1 MKPHLYINHKGWPV
15 TRHSYSGSESF
26 DYCARKY
33 YLERVQGW
41 AQKEQRSSTFFGK
54 ALEAAITLWHKN
66 RQDTPAAILEFQRL
80 WGEHKD
86 KNYTYSKFDKDWG
99 TLLLDGCELIQLY
112 AILYP
117 TFPYIVNNVDD
128 FQVECNFE
136 VFPDTNL
143 AGIEFTAYIDL
154 IAQLKGSKRPLIV
167 DMKTSGKDIPELTV
181 LDPQLRSYSWVK
193 NWPDVAFLWFRK
205 MGRTI
210 SRGDV
215 VTILGSGLAIPAGQ
229 TAFVLGQDAFG
240 LWLTQNEKLFEE
252 MDVKFI
258 GESKIVKAARTA
270 FVQAN
275 GISVTDSAVT
285 KQRVQ
290 FKAVHI
296 TVESRKDIGKSIKR
310 DIVNIA
316 RATETEF
323 FPMQSGV
330 RFPNEKCPNCAMR
343 GICSNNPDLRD
354 RLVERKQLNEIDFGN
369 EAE

>member
-1 MKPHLYINHKGWPV
+1 MKPHLYINHKGYPV

-41 AQKEQRSSTFFGK
+41 SQKEQRSSTFFGK
-54 ALEAAITLWHKN
+54 DLEAAIMFWHQHREDTAGAIAEFN
-66 RQDTPAAILEFQRL
+66 RRWAER
-80 WGEHKD
+80 KD
-86 KNYTYSKFDKDWG
+86 KDYTYAKQDKDWG
-99 TLLLDGCELIQLY
+99 TLSLDGQEFLRLY
-112 AILYP
+112 AIRYP
-117 TFPYIVNNVDD
+117 EFPYIVNNPLD
-128 FQVECNFE
+128 FQVENNFE
-136 VFPDTNL
+136 VFPDTKL

-154 IAQLKGSKRPLIV
+154 IAQLKGSKAPLII

-205 MGRTI
+205 MGRDFK
-210 SRGDV
+210 RGDS
-215 VTILGSGLAIPAGQ
+215 VTMLETVLPLKAGDG
-229 TAFVLGQDAFG
+229 AFVLAKDDFG
-240 LWLTQNEKLFEE
+240 LYLTQNEALFEE
-252 MDVKFI
+252 MEKRFI
-258 GESKIVKAARTA
+258 GESKAVKVTRNE
-270 FVQAN
+270 FIQAM
-275 GISVTDSAVT
+275 GVSVSEKAVT

-290 FKAVHI
+290 FKHVTI
-296 TVESRKDIGKSIKR
+296 TPESREDIGKSIKR

-354 RLVERKQLNEIDFGN
+354 QLVTRKQLNEIDFGN
-369 EAE
+369 DVE

>member
-1 MKPHLYINHKGWPV
+1 MKPHLYINHKGYPV

-54 ALEAAITLWHKN
+54 ALEAAITFWHQH
-66 RQDTPAAILEFQRL
+66 REDTLAAVTEFNRL
-80 WGEHKD
+80 WAEHKD
-86 KNYTYSKFDKDWG
+86 KDYTYSKFDKDWD
-99 TLLLDGCELIQLY
+99 TLSLDGQELIRLY

-117 TFPYIVNNVDD
+117 TFPYIVNNPQD

-136 VFPDTNL
+136 VFPDTKL

-154 IAQLKGSKRPLIV
+154 IAKLKTGAPLII
-167 DMKTSGKDIPELTV
+167 DMKTSGKDIPDLTV

-205 MGRTI
+205 MGRSI
-210 SRGDV
+210 SRGDLVTV
-215 VTILGSGLAIPAGQ
+215 VSKDLAIPAGQ
-229 TAFVLGQDAFG
+229 TAFVLAKDDFG

-252 MDVKFI
+252 MDARFI
-258 GESKIVKAARTA
+258 GESKAVKAARMA
-270 FVQAN
+270 FVQGA
-275 GISVTDSAVT
+275 GISMSEFAVT

-290 FKAVHI
+290 FKHVII
-296 TVESRKDIGKSIKR
+296 TEESREDIGKSIKR

-330 RFPNEKCPNCAMR
+330 RFPNEKCPNCPMR

-354 RLVERKQLNEIDFGN
+354 ALVTRKQLNELDFGN
-369 EAE
+369 DSE

>member
-1 MKPHLYINHKGWPV
+1 MKPHLYINHKGYPV

-54 ALEAAITLWHKN
+54 ALEAAITFWHQH
-66 RQDTPAAILEFQRL
+66 REDTVGAITEFQRL
-80 WGEHKD
+80 WGESKD
-86 KNYTYSKFDKDWG
+86 KDYTYAKTDKDWG

-117 TFPYIVNNVDD
+117 TFPYIVNNPLD
-128 FQVECNFE
+128 FQVENNFE
-136 VFPDTNL
+136 VFPDTAL

-154 IAQLKGSKRPLIV
+154 IAQLKGTKRPLVI

-205 MGRTI
+205 MGRAI

-215 VTILGSGLAIPAGQ
+215 VTILDSGLSIPAGQ
-229 TAFVLGQDAFG
+229 TAFVLAKDDFG

-252 MDVKFI
+252 MEAQFI
-258 GESKIVKAARTA
+258 GESKVVKAARA
-270 FVQAN
+270 SFIQAH
-275 GISVTDSAVT
+275 GISVSERAIT

-290 FKAVHI
+290 FKAVTI
-296 TVESRKDIGKSIKR
+296 TEESREDIGKSIKR

-354 RLVERKQLNEIDFGN
+354 ALVTRKQLTELDFGN